1 MRRPMRSSKRNRS
14 PQPGHANASKS
25 TALILSLPWKQIT
38 KHLFNSS
45 LTDLFKMPPG
55 LLRFR
60 LRVMRYN
67 PVVLHVPGK
76 CQT

>member
-1 MRRPMRSSKRNRS
+1 MRSSKRNRS

-25 TALILSLPWKQIT
+25 TSLVLILPWKQIT
-38 KHLFNSS
+38 KHLINPS

-55 LLRFR
+55 ILRFR
-60 LRVMRYN
+60 PREMLYN
-67 PVVLHVPGK
+67 PVVLHVPGE